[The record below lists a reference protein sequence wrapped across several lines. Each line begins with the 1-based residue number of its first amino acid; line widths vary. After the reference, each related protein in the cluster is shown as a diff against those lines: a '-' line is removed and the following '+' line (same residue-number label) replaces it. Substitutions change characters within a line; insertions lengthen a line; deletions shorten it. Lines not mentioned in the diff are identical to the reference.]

1 MATLSKWVI
10 EDETKNQVVRAST
23 IKPRLDYATETVDGI
38 LEALVQKRRDLN
50 ESNVSIYR
58 RSDGTTESLKA
69 LEREVRREL
78 EISYAVESLRQVRR
92 SLDSIAGM
100 GNVPAG
106 LAPTISI
113 VRIVRS
119 RMLSLLPAIDFELG
133 ELSLVLSGVIIDAAH
148 LASTCLDFE
157 KANEESRRL
166 LDEAKLIADSK
177 IYKQFPNLDFL
188 QGLSC

>member
-1 MATLSKWVI
+1 MTTQSKWVI
-10 EDETKNQVVRAST
+10 EDETRNQIVRAST
-23 IKPRLDYATETVDGI
+23 IKPRLDYATEIVDGM
-38 LEALVQKRRDLN
+38 LEILVQKRRDLN
-50 ESNVSIYR
+50 ASNLAFYS

-69 LEREVRREL
+69 LERKVWHEL

-113 VRIVRS
+113 VRTVRS
-119 RMLSLLPAIDFELG
+119 RMLSLLPVIDFQLG
-133 ELSLVLSGVIIDAAH
+133 DLSLLLSGVIIDAAH
-148 LASTCLDFE
+148 LASSNLDFE
-157 KANEESRRL
+157 RANEESRRL

-188 QGLSC
+188 